1 MQVCFITSFMSVLKV
16 LGSGSLMDGISFGVP
31 TVLVPNPSLL
41 NNHQE
46 ELAQE
51 AEKAGYCIRG
61 DLR

>member
-1 MQVCFITSFMSVLKV
+1 MM
-16 LGSGSLMDGISFGVP
+16 LGSGSLMDGLTFGVP

-61 DLR
+61 DLK